1 MVYLLASLRMFVY
14 CTVYG
19 DGIHFRRPPAHP
31 PTTMV
36 TSFPLCICY
45 LPSVTVNFSSLALL
59 TAPPLSLLP
68 PPLPFFLES
77 LIRSWIWQ
85 ACGFLQRR
93 CMWLWQKTFTQK
105 LHEHNTHT
113 HTLAYT
119 STNLTSFQ
127 THGSH
132 AVVWMQKK
140 KKNMGINWRKN
151 VWIGLTFIFMYL
163 CIFLPHFGL
172 GWYLVVQY
180 CITPLTK
187 GKSAAL
193 SFNENNVT

>member
-68 PPLPFFLES
+68 PPVFPRESHPQLDLTSMWFFATKVHVAVTED
-77 LIRSWIWQ
+77 IHTKAPR
-85 ACGFLQRR
+85 
-93 CMWLWQKTFTQK
+93 TQ
-105 LHEHNTHT
+105 HTHT

>member
-68 PPLPFFLES
+68 PPPPVFPRESHPQLDLTSMWFFATKVHVAVTED
-77 LIRSWIWQ
+77 IHTKAPR
-85 ACGFLQRR
+85 
-93 CMWLWQKTFTQK
+93 TQ
-105 LHEHNTHT
+105 HTHT
-113 HTLAYT
+113 HTRIYKHKPDIFSNTWITCSCVNA
-119 STNLTSFQ
+119 
-127 THGSH
+127 
-132 AVVWMQKK
+132 KK
-140 KKNMGINWRKN
+140 KKKYGN
-151 VWIGLTFIFMYL
+151 
-163 CIFLPHFGL
+163 
-172 GWYLVVQY
+172 
-180 CITPLTK
+180 
-187 GKSAAL
+187 
-193 SFNENNVT
+193 

>member
-59 TAPPLSLLP
+59 TAPPLSLP
-68 PPLPFFLES
+68 PPPPWLFFLES

-113 HTLAYT
+113 HSHIQA
-119 STNLTSFQ
+119 Q
-127 THGSH
+127 TWHLFKH
-132 AVVWMQKK
+132 MDHMQLCECK
-140 KKNMGINWRKN
+140 KKNIWEL
-151 VWIGLTFIFMYL
+151 IGEKMY
-163 CIFLPHFGL
+163 GL
-172 GWYLVVQY
+172 G
-180 CITPLTK
+180 
-187 GKSAAL
+187 
-193 SFNENNVT
+193 

>member
-59 TAPPLSLLP
+59 TAPPLSLP
-68 PPLPFFLES
+68 PPSPDRFSSRVSSAVGFDKHVVFCNEG
-77 LIRSWIWQ
+77 
-85 ACGFLQRR
+85 ACGCDRR
-93 CMWLWQKTFTQK
+93 HSHKSSTNT
-105 LHEHNTHT
+105 THT
-113 HTLAYT
+113 HSHIQA
-119 STNLTSFQ
+119 Q
-127 THGSH
+127 TWHLFKH
-132 AVVWMQKK
+132 MDHMQLCECK

>member
-68 PPLPFFLES
+68 PPPSRFSSRVSSAVGFDKHVVFCNEG
-77 LIRSWIWQ
+77 
-85 ACGFLQRR
+85 ACGCDRR
-93 CMWLWQKTFTQK
+93 HSHKSSTNT
-105 LHEHNTHT
+105 THT
-113 HTLAYT
+113 HTHSHIQA
-119 STNLTSFQ
+119 Q
-127 THGSH
+127 TWHLFKH
-132 AVVWMQKK
+132 MDHMQLCECKK
-140 KKNMGINWRKN
+140 KKKIWEL
-151 VWIGLTFIFMYL
+151 IGEKCMDWANFYIYVPVYISTTLWPWVVFSSAVLHYSPHKGKECSFIF
-163 CIFLPHFGL
+163 
-172 GWYLVVQY
+172 
-180 CITPLTK
+180 
-187 GKSAAL
+187 
-193 SFNENNVT
+193 

>member
-68 PPLPFFLES
+68 PPVFPRESHPQLDLTSMWFFATKVHVAVTED
-77 LIRSWIWQ
+77 IHTKAPR
-85 ACGFLQRR
+85 
-93 CMWLWQKTFTQK
+93 TQ
-105 LHEHNTHT
+105 HTHT
-113 HTLAYT
+113 HTRIYKHKPDIFSNTWITCSCVNA
-119 STNLTSFQ
+119 
-127 THGSH
+127 
-132 AVVWMQKK
+132 KK